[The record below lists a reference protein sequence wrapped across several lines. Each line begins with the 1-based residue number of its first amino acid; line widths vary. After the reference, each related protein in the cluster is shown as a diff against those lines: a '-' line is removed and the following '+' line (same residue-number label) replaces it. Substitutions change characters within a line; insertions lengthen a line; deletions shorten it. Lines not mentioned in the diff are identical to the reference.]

1 MWQTNKRGNS
11 HSQAVNIC
19 DSFQGRMYQSDC
31 NQVGHSRQLLC
42 LLTSKIS
49 PLHAAV
55 APTSIK
61 TPQKSLLFDRCRP
74 PTCSEAGTQEIFSPL
89 PVLIYLYRRLTETH
103 NSCELRKTVSRGE
116 AQNTDR
122 WTSKGA
128 RKTTWLTQQWT
139 KWNKTCS
146 HSYCTKNLLP
156 DVWQRLEAPLGV
168 RAASMRQ
175 LLSGRRA
182 ICALSF
188 LCSQR
193 RSLILVHAV
202 KAVPER
208 WQVQTLRCR
217 WLTCL
222 NLALASFSFI
232 LPWATR

>member
-1 MWQTNKRGNS
+1 M
-11 HSQAVNIC
+11 NIC
-19 DSFQGRMYQSDC
+19 DSFQGRMYQTDC

-61 TPQKSLLFDRCRP
+61 TPQKITATWQVP
-74 PTCSEAGTQEIFSPL
+74 PTNLLRGRNTGTLFTSPSADLSL
-89 PVLIYLYRRLTETH
+89 PAAHRDAQLLRVTQDRQQGRGSKYRQVNVKRSKEDDLAYT
-103 NSCELRKTVSRGE
+103 TV
-116 AQNTDR
+116 N
-122 WTSKGA
+122 
-128 RKTTWLTQQWT
+128 

-156 DVWQRLEAPLGV
+156 DVWQHLEAPLGV

-175 LLSGRRA
+175 FLFGRRA

-188 LCSQR
+188 LCSRR

-202 KAVPER
+202 KALPER
-208 WQVQTLRCR
+208 RQVQTLRRR